1 MKSLPKL
8 WRLTAK
14 SRTLPNVQSVNALKD
29 ARKILTRICEVT
41 VFGNETAQ
49 QFNEAAGLLTDEGFH
64 EQAVECLTK
73 GLFLEPDNGY
83 LWFNLALVY
92 RKQNRKV
99 ESIHALTEALNFIS
113 DDPDIWDT
121 IAVSLSELG
130 EFDSAMI
137 AFKHAFR
144 HEQTSSR
151 IWNNFGTLLFN
162 RKNFSEA
169 RDAFETA
176 LILDQ
181 KNYDAF
187 LNLYDTYD
195 ELGQKDKL
203 KACDDILS
211 KIDIL

>member
-1 MKSLPKL
+1 M
-8 WRLTAK
+8 
-14 SRTLPNVQSVNALKD
+14 
-29 ARKILTRICEVT
+29 T

-113 DDPDIWDT
+113 DDPDIWD
-121 IAVSLSELG
+121 
-130 EFDSAMI
+130 
-137 AFKHAFR
+137 
-144 HEQTSSR
+144 
-151 IWNNFGTLLFN
+151 NFGTLLFN

-169 RDAFETA
+169 RDDFETA